1 MTPLND
7 VNLGDGGFK
16 PSRVAVGDLNGDGF
30 PDVIVALPHYY
41 LTGESLA
48 MLVSQGGRYRS
59 WAGPNFYDL
68 HNVARFGALDVA
80 IADINGDSWNDIIG
94 LQYWYRF
101 GHSFAIALNEHDP
114 AHSIA
119 AQGSSFS
126 LDLASTRTYRGQLQG
141 RSSTHWPLVYTIT
154 ALPQKGTV
162 RMINSQTGDFEY
174 MANANIVSRETD
186 TFRFSVDDGVSGHEA
201 VMTVSL
207 TPAPVRTRPAP
218 PVQTSRPPAKR
229 SGEVRSNVRSLPPVS
244 TDTPSQPPPQPS
256 GRRPWWRFW

>member
-1 MTPLND
+1 
-7 VNLGDGGFK
+7 
-16 PSRVAVGDLNGDGF
+16 
-30 PDVIVALPHYY
+30 
-41 LTGESLA
+41 
-48 MLVSQGGRYRS
+48 
-59 WAGPNFYDL
+59 
-68 HNVARFGALDVA
+68 
-80 IADINGDSWNDIIG
+80 
-94 LQYWYRF
+94 
-101 GHSFAIALNEHDP
+101 
-114 AHSIA
+114 
-119 AQGSSFS
+119 
-126 LDLASTRTYRGQLQG
+126 
-141 RSSTHWPLVYTIT
+141 
-154 ALPQKGTV
+154 
-162 RMINSQTGDFEY
+162 MINSQTGDFEY